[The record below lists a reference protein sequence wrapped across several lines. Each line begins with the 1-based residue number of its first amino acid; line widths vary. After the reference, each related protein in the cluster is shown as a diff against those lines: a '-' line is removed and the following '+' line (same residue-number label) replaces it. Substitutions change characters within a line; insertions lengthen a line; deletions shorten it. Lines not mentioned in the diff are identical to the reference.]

1 GAKYDSP
8 DFNCPMRNVP
18 GSPEGPLP
26 GTLLLQGLVQFE
38 VNYLI
43 RLSPTARSTI
53 LSDVSPKLRRRLSRT
68 EPLAVST
75 SVDWLFTQVAPAA
88 LRAVGSSRI
97 TSAVLGGSC
106 TWASRVWVMKLRG
119 LEFS

>member
-1 GAKYDSP
+1 MCLASP
-8 DFNCPMRNVP
+8 RR
-18 GSPEGPLP
+18 PLP
-26 GTLLLQGLVQFE
+26 GTFLLQRLVQLE

-68 EPLAVST
+68 EPLAGST
-75 SVDWLFTQVAPAA
+75 SVDWLFTQVGPAA
-88 LRAVGSSRI
+88 LRGVGSSSS
-97 TSAVLGGSC
+97 TSALLGGSC
-106 TWASRVWVMKLRG
+106 TWASRVWVIKLRG